1 LPKGERLT
9 PDEAQGILLK
19 AGFEWIRSKGSHRI
33 YQRGAERI
41 VIPFHAG
48 KTLHPKI
55 LKQVLQAVANN
66 SE

>member
-1 LPKGERLT
+1 LPRGERLT
-9 PDEAQGILLK
+9 PEKAQSMLLK

-33 YQRGAERI
+33 YRRGTERI

-55 LKQVLQAVANN
+55 EMQVLRAISDQGH
-66 SE
+66 